1 MIGVPRGRHA
11 LAVSTIFTSLATVF
25 TAVRIYT
32 KVFMVKQI
40 GADDW
45 TILVSLAFSWSFF
58 GIFVAE
64 TAYLMGEHLEKI
76 PPETLT
82 KQMICFWA
90 SVPIYQASLITTK
103 ASILLQYKR
112 VFSTTHMRMVCYIL
126 IGFLAIWGTWTF
138 ISAWLNCVPVAKFW
152 NDSLEGYCLNKKALW
167 FSNSGIHIFTD
178 ILLLLFPMPVLSKLQ
193 LPWRQKVALMGVF
206 ALGVFVL
213 ITSILRLQSLLV
225 ISDSKDSTY
234 DNVGAAQW
242 SAIECNV
249 AIICAVLPATRAF
262 ISKLIP
268 RFFSTDKSKNT
279 TTNPYG
285 PRSRSRIAGFQAS
298 VVAGGS
304 ADPHYTLSN
313 MNGKQSDPKDGALSS
328 SLPPEIKVTTKISQE
343 SVLSPVGDDFSS
355 MKGLIKD

>member
-1 MIGVPRGRHA
+1 MSIGVPRGQHA
-11 LAVSTIFTSLATVF
+11 LAVSAIFTSLATVF
-25 TAVRIYT
+25 TLVRMYT
-32 KVFMVKQI
+32 RAFLVKQI

-45 TILVSLAFSWSFF
+45 TILISLAFSWAFF
-58 GIFVAE
+58 GLFVGE
-64 TAYLMGEHLEKI
+64 TAYLMGEHFENI
-76 PPETLT
+76 PKDTLT

-112 VFSTTHMRMVCYIL
+112 VFSTTNMRIVCYIL
-126 IGFLAIWGTWTF
+126 IGFLGVWGTWTF

-152 NDSLEGYCLNKKALW
+152 DDSLEGYCLDKKALW

-178 ILLLLFPMPVLSKLQ
+178 ILLLLFPMPVLKNLQ
-193 LPWRQKVALMGVF
+193 LPRPQKLALIAVF
-206 ALGVFVL
+206 ALGIFVL

-225 ISDSKDSTY
+225 ISDSTDSTY

-242 SAIECNV
+242 SAIECNT

-262 ISKLIP
+262 ISKLLPQI
-268 RFFSTDKSKNT
+268 FSTSKSKN

-285 PRSRSRIAGFQAS
+285 PRSRSRTPGFQAS
-298 VVAGGS
+298 VAAGGS

-313 MNGKQSDPKDGALSS
+313 LGGRQPDQKDVLSS
-328 SLPPEIKVTTKISQE
+328 SPPAEIKVTTKISQE
-343 SVLSPVGDDFSS
+343 SVMTPDADDFSS